1 MGRRPDNGS
10 MTIRKKTL
18 LSAEFPSS
26 YINTLREEEK
36 KIFCTGFS
44 LGNDRG
50 VHKVKKQN
58 NIKPNKS
65 GIRPST
71 KNINNMLPTKFL
83 IHVTLLASI
92 TVIWRQEMPIFQR
105 QILFAG

>member
-1 MGRRPDNGS
+1 

-26 YINTLREEEK
+26 YINTLREEK
-36 KIFCTGFS
+36 KIYFVLGS
-44 LGNDRG
+44 LWGMIG
-50 VHKVKKQN
+50 VFTKLKKQN
-58 NIKPNKS
+58 NIKQNKT

-92 TVIWRQEMPIFQR
+92 TVI
-105 QILFAG
+105 